1 MEERDKESPMLQL
14 VYISTPHG
22 PVMAA
27 DLQRILLASRRNNAR
42 DGISGL
48 LFFDGTRFLQALE
61 GEQAAVETAFE
72 RIRADPRHKGVV
84 VLSKREVDE
93 REFGQW
99 AMASRTAVEGE
110 SEMLRRVADLVADA
124 SPAVQA
130 TFTSFAQV
138 RRQAA

>member
-1 MEERDKESPMLQL
+1 MLQL
-14 VYISTPHG
+14 VYISTPRG
-22 PVMAA
+22 PVTVAA
-27 DLQRILLASRRNNAR
+27 LQQILSVSRRNNAR
-42 DGISGL
+42 DGITGL

-61 GEQAAVETAFE
+61 GEPAAVETAFE

-84 VLSKREVDE
+84 TLSKREVEE

-138 RRQAA
+138 RKKAA